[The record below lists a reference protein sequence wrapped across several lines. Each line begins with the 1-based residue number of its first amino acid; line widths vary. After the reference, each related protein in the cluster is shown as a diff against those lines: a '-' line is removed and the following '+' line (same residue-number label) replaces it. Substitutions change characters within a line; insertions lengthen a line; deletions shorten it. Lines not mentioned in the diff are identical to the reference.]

1 MTRHPTRGILPLLAA
16 ASLLLSACSDD
27 TSGATQGDS
36 PNTPSST
43 TPSSGA
49 TDGTTDV
56 GPPWTYLDDE
66 PEDVP
71 LAAGAYGLTANGVST
86 QVVVIQAPEGY
97 RRFGDWTFLHLEDEP
112 FRAMAFTTAERVPAD
127 PCGSEGGD
135 KFAAAVDPGPS
146 VGDLAEALV
155 AQKGAVTSEPV
166 PVTIDGRQGLYLT
179 YQVAK
184 GIDFAK
190 CEAQA
195 FDLFTTD
202 PSTDPGSVY
211 FTAARERAAIWIL
224 DVDGE
229 RLVLAWLAQPGVT
242 RAQMREMTRMVES
255 ARFVEP

>member
-16 ASLLLSACSDD
+16 ASLILTACSDD
-27 TSGATQGDS
+27 ASDR
-36 PNTPSST
+36 PEVESST
-43 TPSSGA
+43 TPSTGA
-49 TDGTTDV
+49 TDPTTATR
-56 GPPWTYLDDE
+56 PWKPLGDE

-71 LAAGAYGLTANGVST
+71 LAAGAYGLTINGVSD
-86 QVVVIQAPEGY
+86 QVVVIQAPEGF
-97 RRFGDWTFLHLEDEP
+97 RRFGDGTFLHLEDEP
-112 FRAMAFTTAERVPAD
+112 FRAMALVTAERVPAD
-127 PCGSEGGD
+127 PCGSAGGD

-195 FDLFTTD
+195 FDLFSGPDGT
-202 PSTDPGSVY
+202 VY

-242 RAQMREMTRMVES
+242 RAQMREMTGMVES
-255 ARFVEP
+255 ARFVEQ